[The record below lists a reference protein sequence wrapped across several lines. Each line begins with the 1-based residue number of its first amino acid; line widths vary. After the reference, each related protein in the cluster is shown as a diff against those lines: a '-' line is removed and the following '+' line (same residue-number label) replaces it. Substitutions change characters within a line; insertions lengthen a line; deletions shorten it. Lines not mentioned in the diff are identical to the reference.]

1 MVTPHRDP
9 ILGMVE
15 VAGEIYLLASVGV
28 EGCYEAIRVA
38 DHHCVGTVGTTGW
51 MWRLHSE
58 TPELMQDI
66 VQAAI
71 ENGLVQA
78 PPPD

>member
-1 MVTPHRDP
+1 MDAPNRDA
-9 ILGMVE
+9 ILGTVE
-15 VAGEIYLLASVGV
+15 VAGEIYLLAPAGV
-28 EGCYEAIRVA
+28 EGCYEAIRLA
-38 DHHCVGTVGTTGW
+38 DQHSVGTIGTSGW

-71 ENGLVQA
+71 ECGLVQA
-78 PPPD
+78 PPAD